1 MSRLPDTRILLVH
14 LDPQAG
20 ALFFSGED
28 QARIG
33 LHDLSSFL
41 RHRDVLEDAML
52 LDLDILRL
60 GGCAPMRSDGAAPDC
75 RWIRGEDVSCRSSG
89 RLDKHRL
96 DVALSAGRHAAERA
110 KLAGV
115 RHLIGVAPSVCFGIG
130 RHAAHEMP
138 CLGPSR
144 PGGSAGSD
152 PYDALGGSGLPEV
165 AALVGVAIAA
175 AQMGIPLCLPDPA
188 GGVATDLAVR
198 LNPGVG
204 AWLGAIPAAMP
215 ASPRHPDR
223 SLTLSAICG
232 SVCE

>member
-1 MSRLPDTRILLVH
+1 MHGIRVLLVQ

-20 ALFFSGED
+20 ALVFSGVD

-33 LHDLSSFL
+33 LHDLPSFL

-60 GGCAPMRSDGAAPDC
+60 QVYAPMRSGGAATDC
-75 RWIRGEDVSCRSSG
+75 RWIRGEDVPCGSSG

-115 RHLIGVAPSVCFGIG
+115 RHLIGVAPSVRSAIG
-130 RHAAHEMP
+130 RHAACEMP
-138 CLGPSR
+138 CLGRNR
-144 PGGSAGSD
+144 PGGNAGSD
-152 PYDALGGSGLPEV
+152 PYDALGCRGLPEV

-198 LNPGVG
+198 LNPGVR
-204 AWLGAIPAAMP
+204 AWLDAIPAAMP
-215 ASPRHPDR
+215 ASPRQPDR
-223 SLTLSAICG
+223 SLTLSAI
-232 SVCE
+232 